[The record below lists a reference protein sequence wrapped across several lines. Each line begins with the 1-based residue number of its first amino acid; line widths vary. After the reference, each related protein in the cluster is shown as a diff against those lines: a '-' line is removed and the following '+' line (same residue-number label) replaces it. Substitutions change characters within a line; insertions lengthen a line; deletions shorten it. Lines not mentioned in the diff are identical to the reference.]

1 MTLAATASEL
11 GVPLI
16 TRDPEIASVAG
27 LEIVW

>member
-16 TRDPEIASVAG
+16 TRDPEIANAAG
-27 LEIVW
+27 VEILW